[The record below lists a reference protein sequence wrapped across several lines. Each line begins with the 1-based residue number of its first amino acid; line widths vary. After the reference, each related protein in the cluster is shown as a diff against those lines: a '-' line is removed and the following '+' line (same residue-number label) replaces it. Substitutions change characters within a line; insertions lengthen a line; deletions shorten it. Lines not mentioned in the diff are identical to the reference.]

1 MCMALGGRA
10 AENLTF
16 DRITTG
22 AQNDLEKVTKMA
34 YAQIKF
40 FGMNRAIG
48 PLAFSEENDQN
59 PYMEKPYSKA
69 LGNVIDRE
77 ARRMITEAYEKTEQI
92 LRENAEKLRTLAEA
106 LLDKET
112 PNYDQVVELIGP
124 PAYDD
129 AKRKIEPVEF
139 EDSLKKL
146 AGAAGSSAGGE
157 EQK

>member
-1 MCMALGGRA
+1 
-10 AENLTF
+10 
-16 DRITTG
+16 
-22 AQNDLEKVTKMA
+22 
-34 YAQIKF
+34 
-40 FGMNRAIG
+40 MNRAIG

-77 ARRMITEAYEKTEQI
+77 ARRMITEAYERTEQI
-92 LRENAEKLRTLAEA
+92 LRENAEKLSTLAEA

-112 PNYDQVVELIGP
+112 LNYDQVVELIGP

-139 EDSLKKL
+139 EDSLTKL
-146 AGAAGSSAGGE
+146 AGAAAGSPAGGE